1 MNRFIYTLLLYV
13 SIEIAVLK
21 IITKERKKPLWKT
34 KLKNQLGFVTKTTG
48 KVIWIHCVSVGEFN
62 AARPLI
68 DQLFKDFSDHK
79 LVITTTT
86 ITGAE
91 AVKRHYQE
99 RVIHHFFPFD
109 EPLILESFIKKIN
122 PLACILLETEIWPN
136 LAHKLNKKRI
146 PVVLV
151 NARLSERSF
160 KKYQKFSS
168 NLIRKTINK
177 LTLIATQNNQSRER
191 FLLLGAQQDKV
202 ITTGNL
208 KFDSNELSS
217 SEITKSLQNIVGE
230 RKVVVFAST
239 RDGEEKQII
248 QSYLKLKHKLQ
259 AIMLIIPRHPER
271 FDEVFNLVN
280 KNKLN
285 VKRRSD
291 ELKCD
296 DITEFLIGDSMG
308 EMMSYYSICDIAF
321 IGGSLS
327 NTGGQNMLEAA
338 ASSKPIIYGPSVF
351 NFEEVS
357 KMLLE
362 SNSAL
367 QVNNADELMQTI
379 SDLLLDNEKREKLG
393 LNAKACFESH
403 RGAVTRLMN
412 LIKPYIKT

>member
-21 IITKERKKPLWKT
+21 IITKERKKSLWKT

-68 DQLFKDFSDHK
+68 DQLFIDFSDHK

-91 AVKRHYQE
+91 AVKRYYQK
-99 RVIHHFFPFD
+99 RVTHHFFPFD

-177 LTLIATQNNQSRER
+177 LTLIATQNNQSSER
-191 FLLLGAQQDKV
+191 FLLLGAQKDKV

-280 KNKLN
+280 DNKLN

-296 DITEFLIGDSMG
+296 DMTEFLIGDSMG

-362 SNSAL
+362 SNSAV
-367 QVNNADELMQTI
+367 QVNNADELLQSV
-379 SDLLLDNEKREKLG
+379 SDLLSDNEKREKLG